1 MGVERRSRAGGYRP
15 EMAQRRARASRSG
28 ARPWRAV
35 WRRGTAVALSCILAA
50 GLVPVAGFA
59 QGSETIAAARESL
72 RVNASGAAADG
83 AGNGYAAGG
92 TGDAADAG
100 GAAANSA
107 DGGLLVVGSQVEASG
122 EGPAAAPV
130 AQGSQVGAGADS
142 SAAGGLAGDA
152 GDASGVGSAADPDS
166 NPDPDANDLGPA
178 PDYDGTEAA
187 YVYNDYYGEYL
198 LATAKGITGDKV
210 DGDVG
215 YVAGTATPAQVWL
228 TLDEKTNELT
238 VHHVDAGAVAF
249 EVPATVDGRPITT
262 VGGCGSSNL
271 TSVTFPA
278 DSRVTYLS
286 WGAFSGSQL
295 QSIALP
301 SSLEA
306 LGENVFSECEKLQ
319 TVEWPKNN
327 DMLKTI
333 PAETFAGCSMLDD
346 SVVASIPASVE
357 TIDYRAFASCF
368 PDIYVQGETP
378 EPFTEVNVPGTVKTV
393 ERNAFE
399 GCSHV
404 RSISIGDGVQTIGN
418 RAFAG
423 MPLMAGAEVVLPAT
437 VSTVGQDAFDN
448 TQITSSASGTEWK
461 RNAVTLRVLNPDF
474 ELTEYEYG
482 GTLEIDGKKYENPFS
497 LGQTIVA
504 FARNSAGQP
513 SWIKRAAD
521 AVAGREDEHNPG
533 KPAYTF
539 QWMEESSQVTGKVPA
554 GAQVTLFQN
563 GVATTAKVSADGSF
577 TVEALSSTPATLQVS
592 LEGCYDQVLTR
603 AAEAMAGTW
612 DVGELRAES
621 FEKLPV
627 QRLMNVNLRKQVG
640 TGDDGAPVWETVLS
654 DSGLA
659 FELRQG
665 DRVLRE
671 GKDADYVRQGL
682 SVLLSQEVADA
693 AKELTLAVTPDDS
706 LALGAGEGRAMPAD
720 GAFDV
725 DLRAWGGM
733 KVTTKSTFSGSND
746 VMVFRN
752 GACVATGLSDS
763 AGELPFSLESLKAG
777 EYTVI
782 AVNHTSVDLR
792 VPTLAA
798 FDRLKLEEGVQY
810 ARTEVQVE
818 DGAQAQVALDVPVFD
833 ASAYLAQCGVMK
845 QSGVVADRSAI
856 VAGVEAQV
864 RVSFNLDQERDA
876 VLQLEMP
883 EGDFSDITIGGTIG
897 DESKQLPFTR
907 NGDVVSVDLGGAQT
921 GDLFVRF
928 SAQRAGACT
937 VNATLKLGDAV
948 LPLGAADMS
957 VYDAGIELPSS
968 RVTAVTGNKATVYA
982 APDSRVELE
991 VGGKRFA
998 GTCNK
1003 LGRASIDYDVPDNL
1017 VPGQRVML
1025 QAYLSGA
1032 QQPAATA
1039 YVTYTGGASI
1049 ERFDVVTRGK
1059 TQRLIDNGKETEAF
1073 GYTLH
1078 HERTKKNA
1086 YWTFAITLDAHGA
1099 QLDDEFNL
1107 YVDCIDGR
1115 TVTIPMKKR
1124 ATDGDRVRFVGEYV
1138 DQAYLDLLAEDAA
1151 AGITGE
1157 VWLGDMKGLFI
1168 PSSYGVSNSLLS
1180 GMATVDANV
1189 VVKNIAE
1196 QSTQKVDQ
1204 INAVLV
1210 GDLTDRDQ
1218 YEQQQ
1223 SDEFRKDLLD
1233 AVADDQELAASLA
1246 DVMNELGDSHGYLTG
1261 TAADERNTFWYQ
1273 VLHGDGVLESDWFA
1287 ELFGAQ
1293 YDDPEVQEGVDTL
1306 RDLVISQHN
1315 DFEKYRKAV
1324 GEDLGVGDLSQYNDW
1339 DEVFIASLENNVD
1352 GITVSDFDGDTAGFT
1367 ETIDQGGYRVRT
1379 RMSDD
1384 GTGFKAIVNLPSG
1397 AVKTLQADF
1406 EDAAKSNI
1414 KLATMLDSVNLAT
1427 DFDKQWAN
1435 LALQTIKSKP
1445 VFKAMQKFTSPMVRG
1460 HLAAFLQYQDTYRMP
1475 WKWAK
1480 NVPVYSGAIAS
1491 IGLGTSYI
1499 GAKDALSNA
1508 EDTEVRLAEMRG
1520 EVEHIEML
1528 IRWYSGKGNIANLKE
1543 CLEALQNELFY
1554 AKRLVSLLEQQR
1566 ANEYADAGIGVVMGG
1581 IGAGATLFCPPAGAI
1596 LVSGMSYGYDVSSS
1610 MVNSDR
1616 AKNLSW
1622 AQRMYQRAVA
1632 ERLEKC
1638 QPVEEEIDRQR
1649 EKRRKELSEIE
1660 ARLGID
1666 PSGYVYEAV
1675 KSCRLE
1681 DVTAEVWYSASADGA
1696 GAVPWDAESY
1706 EQVNPQPTDGDGVFG
1721 WYTPVG
1727 FYQVR
1732 FTKAGYEEARTEW
1745 MAVPP
1750 VRTGLEIGLR
1760 TTEKPQVESAR
1771 AYTDCV
1777 ELTFSQ
1783 YMDASDASLAELTA
1797 TGLGEDCTFEWVG
1810 PEEGADGRQVA
1821 KALETGSTVELS
1833 LAGAVNY
1840 AGIPMDGWNSG
1851 QLAVATR
1858 AAELK
1863 LNVEQG
1869 YSLVTGQSC
1878 EVLAYVRDASGQPLA
1893 GQLVVANVGSSV
1905 VAGLGGGL
1913 ETANAVTD
1921 ANGVARFALSGEAPG
1936 MTDLTV
1942 TVADSLLAKTVD
1954 VRVADEQTRPA
1965 RPTAQL
1971 GEASFGAGSPKE
1983 NFATVKKGA
1992 QLVLSA
1998 DEGTTVYFTT
2008 DDTCPCVDGGSR
2020 VECTGPV
2027 TVNGNT
2033 RFRIAAFKEGLEN
2046 EYSERLNITVTVT
2059 ESDGPGGGEPGG
2071 PGGGDGPQGPG
2082 GGEPGGGS
2090 GDEGA
2095 GGAWAGEGA
2104 GPGTGAGDGND
2115 NAGGNVDQPMPSGM
2129 QAGKPAAAASAAT
2142 GDTPR
2147 AIAPLAL
2154 GAAAAAVAAFAYKRQ
2169 RTPRGK
2175 HRN

>member
-1 MGVERRSRAGGYRP
+1 MGAERRSWAGDIRADANPGKG
-15 EMAQRRARASRSG
+15 ARRAWKSTKRVTSEWRMRASGSG
-28 ARPWRAV
+28 VRPWRAV

-50 GLVPVAGFA
+50 GLVPVASFA
-59 QGSETIAAARESL
+59 QGSETVAAARESL
-72 RVNASGAAADG
+72 RANASGTADGGAGNGIDAANGFAADG
-83 AGNGYAAGG
+83 ADG
-92 TGDAADAG
+92 AAD
-100 GAAANSA
+100 SA
-107 DGGLLVVGSQVEASG
+107 DGGVLVVGSEVVAGG
-122 EGPAAAPV
+122 EGPAVALG
-130 AQGSQVGAGADS
+130 AQGSQSAQNSQGAQA
-142 SAAGGLAGDA
+142 AAGVASSIADGLVGDA
-152 GDASGVGSAADPDS
+152 GNAANDPAADT
-166 NPDPDANDLGPA
+166 DPDAGTDDPGPA

-187 YVYNDYYGEYL
+187 YVYDDYYGEYL
-198 LATAKGITGDKV
+198 LATAKGITGDKA

-249 EVPATVDGRPITT
+249 DVPATVDGRPITT

-278 DSRVTYLS
+278 DSHVTYLS

-301 SSLEA
+301 SSLET
-306 LGENVFSECEKLQ
+306 LGDGVFQDCKKLQ

-357 TIDYRAFASCF
+357 TIDYRAFARCS

-461 RNAVTLRVLNPDF
+461 RSAVTLRVLNPDF

-504 FARNSAGQP
+504 FAKNSAGQP

-521 AVAGREDEHNPG
+521 AVAGQEDEHNPG

-563 GVATTAKVSADGSF
+563 GIATAAKVSADGTF
-577 TVEALSSTPATLQVS
+577 AVEALSNTPATLQVS

-612 DVGELRAES
+612 DVGELKTES
-621 FEKLPV
+621 FEKLPA

-640 TGDDGAPVWETVLS
+640 TGDDGAPAWETVLS

-671 GKDADYVRQGL
+671 GEDADYVRQGL

-706 LALGAGEGRAMPAD
+706 LVLGAGEGRAMPAD

-864 RVSFNLDQERDA
+864 RVIFNLDQERDA

-957 VYDAGIELPSS
+957 VYDAGIELSS
-968 RVTAVTGNKATVYA
+968 SQVTAVSCNKATVYA

-1078 HERTKKNA
+1078 HQLFSRRT
-1086 YWTFAITLDAHGA
+1086 
-1099 QLDDEFNL
+1099 
-1107 YVDCIDGR
+1107 
-1115 TVTIPMKKR
+1115 
-1124 ATDGDRVRFVGEYV
+1124 
-1138 DQAYLDLLAEDAA
+1138 
-1151 AGITGE
+1151 
-1157 VWLGDMKGLFI
+1157 
-1168 PSSYGVSNSLLS
+1168 
-1180 GMATVDANV
+1180 
-1189 VVKNIAE
+1189 
-1196 QSTQKVDQ
+1196 
-1204 INAVLV
+1204 
-1210 GDLTDRDQ
+1210 
-1218 YEQQQ
+1218 
-1223 SDEFRKDLLD
+1223 
-1233 AVADDQELAASLA
+1233 
-1246 DVMNELGDSHGYLTG
+1246 
-1261 TAADERNTFWYQ
+1261 
-1273 VLHGDGVLESDWFA
+1273 
-1287 ELFGAQ
+1287 
-1293 YDDPEVQEGVDTL
+1293 
-1306 RDLVISQHN
+1306 
-1315 DFEKYRKAV
+1315 
-1324 GEDLGVGDLSQYNDW
+1324 
-1339 DEVFIASLENNVD
+1339 
-1352 GITVSDFDGDTAGFT
+1352 
-1367 ETIDQGGYRVRT
+1367 
-1379 RMSDD
+1379 
-1384 GTGFKAIVNLPSG
+1384 
-1397 AVKTLQADF
+1397 
-1406 EDAAKSNI
+1406 
-1414 KLATMLDSVNLAT
+1414 
-1427 DFDKQWAN
+1427 
-1435 LALQTIKSKP
+1435 
-1445 VFKAMQKFTSPMVRG
+1445 
-1460 HLAAFLQYQDTYRMP
+1460 
-1475 WKWAK
+1475 
-1480 NVPVYSGAIAS
+1480 
-1491 IGLGTSYI
+1491 
-1499 GAKDALSNA
+1499 
-1508 EDTEVRLAEMRG
+1508 
-1520 EVEHIEML
+1520 
-1528 IRWYSGKGNIANLKE
+1528 
-1543 CLEALQNELFY
+1543 
-1554 AKRLVSLLEQQR
+1554 
-1566 ANEYADAGIGVVMGG
+1566 
-1581 IGAGATLFCPPAGAI
+1581 
-1596 LVSGMSYGYDVSSS
+1596 
-1610 MVNSDR
+1610 
-1616 AKNLSW
+1616 
-1622 AQRMYQRAVA
+1622 
-1632 ERLEKC
+1632 
-1638 QPVEEEIDRQR
+1638 
-1649 EKRRKELSEIE
+1649 
-1660 ARLGID
+1660 
-1666 PSGYVYEAV
+1666 
-1675 KSCRLE
+1675 
-1681 DVTAEVWYSASADGA
+1681 
-1696 GAVPWDAESY
+1696 
-1706 EQVNPQPTDGDGVFG
+1706 
-1721 WYTPVG
+1721 
-1727 FYQVR
+1727 
-1732 FTKAGYEEARTEW
+1732 
-1745 MAVPP
+1745 
-1750 VRTGLEIGLR
+1750 
-1760 TTEKPQVESAR
+1760 
-1771 AYTDCV
+1771 
-1777 ELTFSQ
+1777 
-1783 YMDASDASLAELTA
+1783 
-1797 TGLGEDCTFEWVG
+1797 
-1810 PEEGADGRQVA
+1810 
-1821 KALETGSTVELS
+1821 
-1833 LAGAVNY
+1833 Y
-1840 AGIPMDGWNSG
+1840 AG
-1851 QLAVATR
+1851 
-1858 AAELK
+1858 
-1863 LNVEQG
+1863 
-1869 YSLVTGQSC
+1869 
-1878 EVLAYVRDASGQPLA
+1878 VR
-1893 GQLVVANVGSSV
+1893 
-1905 VAGLGGGL
+1905 
-1913 ETANAVTD
+1913 
-1921 ANGVARFALSGEAPG
+1921 R
-1936 MTDLTV
+1936 
-1942 TVADSLLAKTVD
+1942 
-1954 VRVADEQTRPA
+1954 
-1965 RPTAQL
+1965 
-1971 GEASFGAGSPKE
+1971 
-1983 NFATVKKGA
+1983 
-1992 QLVLSA
+1992 
-1998 DEGTTVYFTT
+1998 
-2008 DDTCPCVDGGSR
+2008 
-2020 VECTGPV
+2020 
-2027 TVNGNT
+2027 
-2033 RFRIAAFKEGLEN
+2033 
-2046 EYSERLNITVTVT
+2046 
-2059 ESDGPGGGEPGG
+2059 
-2071 PGGGDGPQGPG
+2071 
-2082 GGEPGGGS
+2082 
-2090 GDEGA
+2090 
-2095 GGAWAGEGA
+2095 
-2104 GPGTGAGDGND
+2104 
-2115 NAGGNVDQPMPSGM
+2115 
-2129 QAGKPAAAASAAT
+2129 
-2142 GDTPR
+2142 
-2147 AIAPLAL
+2147 
-2154 GAAAAAVAAFAYKRQ
+2154 
-2169 RTPRGK
+2169 
-2175 HRN
+2175 

>member
-1 MGVERRSRAGGYRP
+1 M
-15 EMAQRRARASRSG
+15 
-28 ARPWRAV
+28 
-35 WRRGTAVALSCILAA
+35 ALSCILAA

-59 QGSETIAAARESL
+59 QGSETAAAARESL
-72 RVNASGAAADG
+72 RANASGAAADG
-83 AGNGYAAGG
+83 AANGYAAGG

-152 GDASGVGSAADPDS
+152 GDASGVGSAADSDS

-187 YVYNDYYGEYL
+187 YVYDEYYGEYL
-198 LATAKGITGDKV
+198 LATAKGIAGDKV

-215 YVAGTATPAQVWL
+215 YVAGKATPAQVWL
-228 TLDEKTNELT
+228 TLDEETNELT
-238 VHHVDAGAVAF
+238 VHHVDNGAVAF

-262 VGGCGSSNL
+262 VGGCGSSSL
-271 TSVTFPA
+271 TSVTLPA
-278 DSRVTYLS
+278 DSRVTRLS
-286 WGAFSGSQL
+286 WGAFSGSPL

-301 SSLEA
+301 SSLET
-306 LGENVFSECEKLQ
+306 LGDGVFQDCKKLQ

-357 TIDYRAFASCF
+357 TIDYRAFARCS

-504 FARNSAGQP
+504 FAKNSAGQP

-521 AVAGREDEHNPG
+521 AVAGQEDEHNPG

-563 GVATTAKVSADGSF
+563 GVATAAKVSADGTF
-577 TVEALSSTPATLQVS
+577 AVEALSNTPATLQVS

-612 DVGELRAES
+612 DVGELKAES

-671 GKDADYVRQGL
+671 GEDADYVRQGL

-782 AVNHTSVDLR
+782 VVNHTSVDLR

-845 QSGVVADRSAI
+845 QSGVVADRSVI

-968 RVTAVTGNKATVYA
+968 QVTAVTGNKATVYA

-1025 QAYLSGA
+1025 QA
-1032 QQPAATA
+1032 
-1039 YVTYTGGASI
+1039 
-1049 ERFDVVTRGK
+1049 
-1059 TQRLIDNGKETEAF
+1059 
-1073 GYTLH
+1073 
-1078 HERTKKNA
+1078 
-1086 YWTFAITLDAHGA
+1086 TF
-1099 QLDDEFNL
+1099 
-1107 YVDCIDGR
+1107 
-1115 TVTIPMKKR
+1115 R
-1124 ATDGDRVRFVGEYV
+1124 AR
-1138 DQAYLDLLAEDAA
+1138 
-1151 AGITGE
+1151 
-1157 VWLGDMKGLFI
+1157 
-1168 PSSYGVSNSLLS
+1168 SS
-1180 GMATVDANV
+1180 
-1189 VVKNIAE
+1189 
-1196 QSTQKVDQ
+1196 
-1204 INAVLV
+1204 
-1210 GDLTDRDQ
+1210 R
-1218 YEQQQ
+1218 
-1223 SDEFRKDLLD
+1223 RP
-1233 AVADDQELAASLA
+1233 
-1246 DVMNELGDSHGYLTG
+1246 
-1261 TAADERNTFWYQ
+1261 R
-1273 VLHGDGVLESDWFA
+1273 
-1287 ELFGAQ
+1287 
-1293 YDDPEVQEGVDTL
+1293 P
-1306 RDLVISQHN
+1306 
-1315 DFEKYRKAV
+1315 
-1324 GEDLGVGDLSQYNDW
+1324 
-1339 DEVFIASLENNVD
+1339 
-1352 GITVSDFDGDTAGFT
+1352 
-1367 ETIDQGGYRVRT
+1367 
-1379 RMSDD
+1379 
-1384 GTGFKAIVNLPSG
+1384 
-1397 AVKTLQADF
+1397 
-1406 EDAAKSNI
+1406 
-1414 KLATMLDSVNLAT
+1414 
-1427 DFDKQWAN
+1427 
-1435 LALQTIKSKP
+1435 
-1445 VFKAMQKFTSPMVRG
+1445 TSP
-1460 HLAAFLQYQDTYRMP
+1460 
-1475 WKWAK
+1475 
-1480 NVPVYSGAIAS
+1480 
-1491 IGLGTSYI
+1491 
-1499 GAKDALSNA
+1499 
-1508 EDTEVRLAEMRG
+1508 
-1520 EVEHIEML
+1520 
-1528 IRWYSGKGNIANLKE
+1528 
-1543 CLEALQNELFY
+1543 
-1554 AKRLVSLLEQQR
+1554 
-1566 ANEYADAGIGVVMGG
+1566 
-1581 IGAGATLFCPPAGAI
+1581 
-1596 LVSGMSYGYDVSSS
+1596 
-1610 MVNSDR
+1610 
-1616 AKNLSW
+1616 
-1622 AQRMYQRAVA
+1622 
-1632 ERLEKC
+1632 
-1638 QPVEEEIDRQR
+1638 
-1649 EKRRKELSEIE
+1649 
-1660 ARLGID
+1660 
-1666 PSGYVYEAV
+1666 
-1675 KSCRLE
+1675 
-1681 DVTAEVWYSASADGA
+1681 
-1696 GAVPWDAESY
+1696 
-1706 EQVNPQPTDGDGVFG
+1706 
-1721 WYTPVG
+1721 
-1727 FYQVR
+1727 
-1732 FTKAGYEEARTEW
+1732 
-1745 MAVPP
+1745 
-1750 VRTGLEIGLR
+1750 
-1760 TTEKPQVESAR
+1760 
-1771 AYTDCV
+1771 
-1777 ELTFSQ
+1777 
-1783 YMDASDASLAELTA
+1783 
-1797 TGLGEDCTFEWVG
+1797 
-1810 PEEGADGRQVA
+1810 
-1821 KALETGSTVELS
+1821 
-1833 LAGAVNY
+1833 
-1840 AGIPMDGWNSG
+1840 
-1851 QLAVATR
+1851 TR
-1858 AAELK
+1858 AA
-1863 LNVEQG
+1863 
-1869 YSLVTGQSC
+1869 
-1878 EVLAYVRDASGQPLA
+1878 RP
-1893 GQLVVANVGSSV
+1893 SSV
-1905 VAGLGGGL
+1905 S
-1913 ETANAVTD
+1913 T
-1921 ANGVARFALSGEAPG
+1921 
-1936 MTDLTV
+1936 
-1942 TVADSLLAKTVD
+1942 
-1954 VRVADEQTRPA
+1954 
-1965 RPTAQL
+1965 
-1971 GEASFGAGSPKE
+1971 
-1983 NFATVKKGA
+1983 
-1992 QLVLSA
+1992 
-1998 DEGTTVYFTT
+1998 
-2008 DDTCPCVDGGSR
+2008 
-2020 VECTGPV
+2020 
-2027 TVNGNT
+2027 
-2033 RFRIAAFKEGLEN
+2033 
-2046 EYSERLNITVTVT
+2046 
-2059 ESDGPGGGEPGG
+2059 
-2071 PGGGDGPQGPG
+2071 
-2082 GGEPGGGS
+2082 
-2090 GDEGA
+2090 
-2095 GGAWAGEGA
+2095 W
-2104 GPGTGAGDGND
+2104 
-2115 NAGGNVDQPMPSGM
+2115 
-2129 QAGKPAAAASAAT
+2129 
-2142 GDTPR
+2142 
-2147 AIAPLAL
+2147 
-2154 GAAAAAVAAFAYKRQ
+2154 
-2169 RTPRGK
+2169 
-2175 HRN
+2175 